1 MRALP
6 RIQTRNPARDVLLVQ
21 NVIVPKSAFQV
32 GLFKERDVNEV
43 DCQKENEP
51 MEQRKRTKQYSLSK

>member
-21 NVIVPKSAFQV
+21 NVIVSKSAFQV

-51 MEQRKRTKQYSLSK
+51 IGQRKRTKQYSLSK